1 MKPQMRTVKRSLSVY
16 SVQMVQLATARNAEV
31 KHSRMR
37 SRDGVV
43 ERALASH
50 QCGPG
55 SIPGP
60 DAISGLSLCLFSSL
74 LRGFLSGFS
83 GFPPSP
89 KTNIQ
94 LIPAGCKLCSKV
106 THGPYSGCQRRRYK
120 LSVRPCWAASLL
132 YFPTAISRENLINL
146 FILMAKMSRQNI
158 KWSLSIPW
166 RPVSFSIVP
175 LDY

>member
-31 KHSRMR
+31 KHGRMR

-60 DAISGLSLCLFSSL
+60 DAISVLSLCWFSSL
-74 LRGFLSGFS
+74 PRGFLSGFS
-83 GFPPSP
+83 SFPP
-89 KTNIQ
+89 
-94 LIPAGCKLCSKV
+94 
-106 THGPYSGCQRRRYK
+106 
-120 LSVRPCWAASLL
+120 
-132 YFPTAISRENLINL
+132 
-146 FILMAKMSRQNI
+146 
-158 KWSLSIPW
+158 
-166 RPVSFSIVP
+166 
-175 LDY
+175 